1 MNHIKE
7 IRLNKGLTQQD
18 IAEKANVSRP
28 YLVDLEK
35 GRRGAK
41 EETKR
46 RIAEALGVTVEEAW
60 GGEDDDRPDADR
72 HGRPDP

>member
-18 IAEKANVSRP
+18 VAEKANVSRP

-41 EETKR
+41 EDTRK

-60 GGEDDDRPDADR
+60 GGEEDAAAD
-72 HGRPDP
+72 H